1 MPAQITISGSQE
13 IMRKLERLGSE
24 MQGRTLQR
32 ALAAGAL
39 VVQNDAKV
47 RAPYR
52 TGTLRRSIH
61 IGGFEDLASDYQAT
75 PGRAPG
81 VPGPEGAGAQVAV
94 YVGTDLE
101 YAAQREYGGTI
112 TARNARALRFKLP
125 DGTWRMVR
133 SVTQV
138 GTPYLRPAM
147 DTNNAAVVREVG
159 AALRD
164 LLRRL
169 IQ

>member
-1 MPAQITISGSQE
+1 MPARVSVSGSQE
-13 IMRKLERLGSE
+13 IMRKLARMGAEV
-24 MQGRTLQR
+24 QGQALQR

-47 RAPYR
+47 RAPFR

-61 IGGFEDLASDYQAT
+61 IGGFEDLAPDYQAT
-75 PGRAPG
+75 PGRAGG
-81 VPGPEGAGAQVAV
+81 VPGPEGTGAQVAV

-101 YAAQREYGGTI
+101 YAAQREFGGTI

-125 DGTWRMVR
+125 DGTWRTAR
-133 SVTQV
+133 SVTQE

-147 DTNNAAVVREVG
+147 DTNGPAVTREVG
-159 AALRD
+159 AALMQ

-169 IQ
+169 AP